1 MKSLDDLKKM
11 KEEAQKM
18 LRWRE
23 ESKGVKVTVA
33 MGTCGIAAGAR
44 EVVAAILDEIE
55 KRNLE
60 DVVLTQTSC
69 LGLCDQEPIVIVEVP
84 GQDKVTYGRI
94 NPQKAREIVSS
105 HVVNNNIISEWV
117 ISTK

>member
-1 MKSLDDLKKM
+1 MKSLEDLKKM
-11 KEEAQKM
+11 KEESQKI

-23 ESKGVKVTVA
+23 ESNGVKVTVA

-44 EVVAAILDEIE
+44 EVVAAIMDEIE
-55 KRNLE
+55 KRNLK

-94 NPQKAREIVSS
+94 DAQRAREIISS
-105 HVVNNNIISEWV
+105 HIVNNNIVGQWV